1 MGVSYGLGLAST
13 LPNAYTVEKRI
24 AALRTFAKRSPYRRF
39 VEVIE
44 GDVYFFEALN
54 TRVATVEKCE
64 VATIIQEIL
73 DFYTQNGNGGEMSY
87 NDCVALVTVCS
98 GDTFGN
104 WRRRTDV
111 NQIPF
116 KSEGGYRSIT
126 NNWLTSMRLESLEPD
141 TEWYESLN
149 DFCNYLKS
157 VMAFCDGRNYH
168 FLVGIHF

>member
-1 MGVSYGLGLAST
+1 MGVNYGLGLAST
-13 LPNAYTVEKRI
+13 LPNGYTAQKRI

-44 GDVYFFEALN
+44 GEVYFFEALN
-54 TRVATVEKCE
+54 TRVATVERCE
-64 VATIIQEIL
+64 DTTIIQEIL
-73 DFYTQNGNGGEMSY
+73 DFYTQNSDGGEMSY
-87 NDCVALVTVCS
+87 TDCVALVTVCS

-116 KSEGGYRSIT
+116 KSEGGYRHIT
-126 NNWLTSMRLESLEPD
+126 NNWLTTMRLETIEPD
-141 TEWYESLN
+141 TEWSES
-149 DFCNYLKS
+149 FTYFRNYLKS
-157 VMAFCDGRNYH
+157 VMAFCDGRTYH